1 MIYVLIALTSLIASF
16 LTFFSGFGLG
26 TILLPVFAI
35 YYPLPIAIAL
45 TACVHFFNN
54 VFKFG
59 LVYKNINWKIAFKF
73 GLPSL
78 IAAFFGAWALKNL
91 DQLKVGII
99 SYSLH
104 GHNFMITWPGLLI
117 GILVVL
123 FAIIELIPKLSELSF
138 SEKYLTVGGLLSGF
152 FGGFSG
158 HQGSIRSAFLL
169 RLNLEK
175 SAFIAT
181 GVFIACLVDI
191 VRLTFYS
198 SFSVLKN
205 GQTDFLLLLQAVISA
220 WIGAFIGNK
229 LFKKTSIRFF
239 KWFVGIF
246 MLLMGLLIMLGI
258 IK

>member
-1 MIYVLIALTSLIASF
+1 MIYALIAFTSLLASF

-45 TACVHFFNN
+45 TACVHFLNN
-54 VFKFG
+54 LFKLALVF
-59 LVYKNINWKIAFKF
+59 KNINWKIAFKF

-78 IAAFFGAWALKNL
+78 IAAFFGAMALKNI
-91 DQLKVGII
+91 DQLNAVIT
-99 SYSLH
+99 SYS
-104 GHNFMITWPGLLI
+104 FYDTEYFISWPGFLIGLLI
-117 GILVVL
+117 IV
-123 FAIIELIPKLSELSF
+123 FAIIELVPKLSEMSF
-138 SEKYLTVGGLLSGF
+138 NEKYLALGGVLSGF

-169 RLNLEK
+169 RLKLEK
-175 SAFIAT
+175 TAFIAT

-191 VRLTFYS
+191 IRISFYT

-205 GQTDFLLLLQAVISA
+205 GQTNFSLLLLAVLST
-220 WIGAFIGNK
+220 WVGAFAGNK
-229 LFKKTSIRFF
+229 LFKKTSIQFF

-246 MLLMGLLIMLGI
+246 MLVMGFLILLGF